1 MEASY
6 LRVSKKSFTLIT
18 LIVVLFLGAVAI
30 GIFRV
35 FFVRMVRVPTGAMM
49 NTILPG
55 DRVVVNKLLGRID
68 RGDIVVFQYP
78 GNNEYYVARVIGL
91 PGELIQLRGKL
102 VFINGRVLDE
112 QRVMVAPMKNEYDPL
127 KELSTAGT
135 GPYRVYYT
143 QHTLGDDEGSTDDSG
158 DFGVVTPFQIPA
170 DSYFIL
176 GDNRDNSYDSRY
188 RGAAP
193 GNLIWGKPSI
203 IYYSTTRPNDEVRTD
218 RIFKRV
224 Q

>member
-1 MEASY
+1 
-6 LRVSKKSFTLIT
+6 
-18 LIVVLFLGAVAI
+18 VVFFVGVLALGVY
-30 GIFRV
+30 RV
-35 FFVRMVRVPTGAMM
+35 FFVWMIRVPTTAMA

-55 DRVVVNKLLGRID
+55 DQLVVHRLLGGIK
-68 RGDIVVFQYP
+68 RGDIVAFRYP
-78 GNNEYYVARVIGL
+78 DKNEYYVARVIGL
-91 PGELIQLRGKL
+91 PGEAIQLRGRL
-102 VFINGRVLDE
+102 VYINDRVLDE
-112 QRVMVAPMKNEYDPL
+112 QRVMVEPEHNGYDAL
-127 KELSTAGT
+127 TELSTEGT

-143 QHTLGDDEGSTDDSG
+143 KHAFADAEQNESG
-158 DFGVVTPFQIPA
+158 DFGVDTPFQIPP

-193 GNLIWGKPSI
+193 RRLIWGKPSI
-203 IYYSTTRPNDEVRTD
+203 IYFSVAMPNGDKVRTE